1 MPKIVKGMT
10 VKEARIEEIVSFD
23 DLSSLE
29 AYVKKQKSKVLYD
42 INFGFGLNNKSMW
55 SDEYTNTAVRYTP
68 TNEMIIHI
76 CFPYNQSKLDRKGLL
91 CAGL

>member
-29 AYVKKQKSKVLYD
+29 AYVKKQKSK
-42 INFGFGLNNKSMW
+42 
-55 SDEYTNTAVRYTP
+55 
-68 TNEMIIHI
+68 
-76 CFPYNQSKLDRKGLL
+76 FPGLL
-91 CAGL
+91 DISSFLRAR